1 MERLIKIGAKLLYPG
16 RVLSV
21 GIPLVGFGTLIAV
34 FCYGMTDHPL
44 SYLSYCLAFY
54 ALVIVVTNS
63 IPLVQKGVSLYGK
76 VKATGVFR
84 MSRMLVLSMAI
95 NLVYAGY
102 NLISG
107 ILYRSVWLI
116 SNGVYYLVLSLIRLL
131 LVRYAKKQSVLDDPK
146 EKAILGWKGFSVC
159 GILMFLL
166 NIAMAG
172 IVAQMIWGGQGSTY
186 PEIMVY
192 TVATYTF
199 YRLTTAIIRVVR
211 SGHGGNPI
219 QGAAQNISLTAAM
232 MSLYS
237 LQVTML
243 NVFGDGSGNDTL
255 INSLSGGTVCVMVV
269 LGALGM
275 AVHGSRQK
283 KELTV

>member
-1 MERLIKIGAKLLYPG
+1 MR
-16 RVLSV
+16 
-21 GIPLVGFGTLIAV
+21 
-34 FCYGMTDHPL
+34 
-44 SYLSYCLAFY
+44 
-54 ALVIVVTNS
+54 
-63 IPLVQKGVSLYGK
+63 
-76 VKATGVFR
+76 
-84 MSRMLVLSMAI
+84 
-95 NLVYAGY
+95 
-102 NLISG
+102 
-107 ILYRSVWLI
+107 
-116 SNGVYYLVLSLIRLL
+116 
-131 LVRYAKKQSVLDDPK
+131 
-146 EKAILGWKGFSVC
+146 
-159 GILMFLL
+159 
-166 NIAMAG
+166 
-172 IVAQMIWGGQGSTY
+172 
-186 PEIMVY
+186 
-192 TVATYTF
+192 YTF

-219 QGAAQNISLTAAM
+219 HGAAQSISLTAAM